1 VSHCLTQAVFKEEKK
16 EVVDGASTQR
26 LRGGLS
32 VALVVAV
39 FMADGQIFKVTV
51 ATLAQRLNVLQG
63 GCFVWHMLTTHPAR
77 YHAVHLAGDSFVN
90 LFTGE
95 G

>member
-1 VSHCLTQAVFKEEKK
+1 VSHCLTQAVFKKEKK
-16 EVVDGASTQR
+16 EVVDGAITQR

-39 FMADGQIFKVTV
+39 FMADGQILEMAV
-51 ATLAQRLNVLQG
+51 ATLTQRLDMFQG
-63 GCFVWHMLTTHPAR
+63 GCFVRHVVTAHPAR

-90 LFTGE
+90 LFSGQ